1 MPYYIADIRGFDHSE
16 IPPAGSV
23 YISDEDF
30 QALFR
35 DVASRPGAS
44 IVPNRQGYPVLQEAP
59 EPTSAEL
66 AAAALV
72 RRDERLAR
80 AALRIAPLQDAV
92 DTDQAYEAEV
102 QLLRLWKNYRVE
114 LNRIDQQDGFPT
126 SVAWPI
132 EPGSSES

>member
-1 MPYYIADIRGFDHSE
+1 MPYYIADIRGFDHCQ

-23 YISDEDF
+23 FISDEAF
-30 QALFR
+30 QTLFK

-44 IVPNRQGYPVLQEAP
+44 IVPNRKGYPVLQDAP
-59 EPTSAEL
+59 EPPPAEM

-72 RRDERLAR
+72 RRDERLAQ

-92 DTDQAYEAEV
+92 DTDQASEAEV
-102 QLLRLWKNYRVE
+102 QLLRLWKNYRVD

-126 SVAWPI
+126 LVAWPI
-132 EPGSSES
+132 EPASSES